1 MRSLGGGS
9 ISRRARGRTRD
20 KANNNGATPLLIAT
34 QKARSSVVRYL
45 LRQGADLN
53 KANND
58 GQLPIAVAADEEIKK
73 LIREEIKHRKRC
85 KSK

>member
-9 ISRRARGRTRD
+9 ISRRARRRQEQGQQQWRYSTAHRNP
-20 KANNNGATPLLIAT
+20 KGPL
-34 QKARSSVVRYL
+34 SVVRYL

-73 LIREEIKHRKRC
+73 LIREEIKRRKRC